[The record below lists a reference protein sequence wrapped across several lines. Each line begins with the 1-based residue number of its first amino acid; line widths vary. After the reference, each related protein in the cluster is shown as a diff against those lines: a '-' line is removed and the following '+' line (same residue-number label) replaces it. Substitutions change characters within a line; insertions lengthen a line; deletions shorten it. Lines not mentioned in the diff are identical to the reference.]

1 LSEETLTAQFLDTA
15 CGRIF
20 VVLRRPP
27 GAPRACVL
35 VVAPF
40 AEEMNKSRRMI
51 TLLAAQLAQRGV
63 ATVIVD
69 PFGTGDSEGEFE
81 AADWQR
87 WKQDLRDAAQWCESQ
102 GARVTSLLG
111 IRLGCALAAEFAN
124 ESLAVS
130 STVFWQPVLDGSRF
144 LDQFLRMRVAAS
156 MMEADNRESTADLR
170 RRFAAGE
177 SLEVAGYMISAR
189 LAAQLDQVRLPPQL
203 TARLG
208 QVHWHEVVRA
218 PDVPPPAVSTRAVE
232 QARAAGLEVNLHAIG
247 GEPFWS
253 SVEIVTNTV
262 LVEQSAAALAGQQ

>member
-1 LSEETLTAQFLDTA
+1 LSPETLTARFLDTA
-15 CGRIF
+15 GGRIF
-20 VVLRRPP
+20 VLLRRPA

-35 VVAPF
+35 VAAPF

-69 PFGTGDSEGEFE
+69 PFGTGDSEGDFE

-87 WKQDLRDAAQWCESQ
+87 WKQDLRDTAQWCESQ
-102 GARVTSLLG
+102 GAAVTSLLG

-130 STVFWQPVLDGSRF
+130 NTVFWQPVLDGSRF
-144 LDQFLRMRVAAS
+144 LDQFLRLRVAAS
-156 MMEADNRESTADLR
+156 MMETDNRESTADLR

-177 SLEVAGYMISAR
+177 SLEVAGYTMSAR
-189 LAAQLDQVRLPPQL
+189 LAAQLDQVRLSAQL

-208 QVHWHEVVRA
+208 RLHWHEIVRA
-218 PDVPPPAVSTRAVE
+218 PDVPPPAVSTKAVE
-232 QARAAGLEVNLHAIG
+232 NARTAGLDISMHAIG

-253 SVEIVTNTV
+253 SVEIVTNAA
-262 LVEQSAAALAGQQ
+262 LVEQSAAALTAQP